1 MDDQRLKRY
10 LIWAAMG
17 VGAILALVIIIR
29 GIF

>member
-10 LIWAAMG
+10 LIWTAMG